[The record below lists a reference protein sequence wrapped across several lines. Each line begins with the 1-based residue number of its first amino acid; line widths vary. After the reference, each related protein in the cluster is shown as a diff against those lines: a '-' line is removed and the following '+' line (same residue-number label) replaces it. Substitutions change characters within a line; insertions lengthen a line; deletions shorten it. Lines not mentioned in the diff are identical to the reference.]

1 MIKYQTTR
9 LLPEANFSI
18 WGIFFVSFS
27 MSILAC
33 QNIKFETGEENPL
46 FEEISNFSEIDI
58 NIIDSIYLENLESK
72 YQDIP
77 DLNSATVKELFEGY
91 NQPETEIYQYEHI
104 SDFLK
109 IDSLKG
115 ADSHE
120 AYTQSLDIGMIR
132 DAKAFKIGIASLGN
146 DKKGALWGIWY
157 SSYEAC
163 PYYHGLDLYLSVFEN
178 QKLKRTFKVGSN
190 FSSVDPPVA
199 VYNPISSTLN
209 GSELIIKLE
218 SNEIDLMEDGR
229 EEIVKNQTQ
238 INDYQL

>member
-1 MIKYQTTR
+1 MTKENLI
-9 LLPEANFSI
+9 LAFI
-18 WGIFFVSFS
+18 GIVNL
-27 MSILAC
+27 MAC
-33 QNIKFETGEENPL
+33 QNESSESIKDDSL
-46 FEEISNFSEIDI
+46 FQSISTFPEIEI
-58 NIIDSIYLENLESK
+58 NNIDSLYLENLESE

-77 DLNSATVKELFEGY
+77 DLNSATVKELFEAY
-91 NQPETEIYQYEHI
+91 NQPETEIYQYEYI

-115 ADSHE
+115 ANNYE
-120 AYTQSLDIGMIR
+120 AYTQSLDIGMLR

-163 PYYHGLDLYLSVFEN
+163 PYYHGVDLYLSVFEN

-190 FSSVDPPVA
+190 FSSVDPPIA

-218 SNEIDLMEDGR
+218 ANEIDLMEDGR